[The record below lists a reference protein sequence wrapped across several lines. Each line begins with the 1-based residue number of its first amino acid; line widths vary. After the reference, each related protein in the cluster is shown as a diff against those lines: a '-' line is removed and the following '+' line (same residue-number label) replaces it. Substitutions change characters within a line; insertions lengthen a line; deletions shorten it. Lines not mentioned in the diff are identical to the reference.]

1 MYDFKNIVLGYA
13 PTRRF
18 DFPDPKLAYENSL
31 KIRNRIDEIVAKLG
45 NITLV
50 DLSFLNEE
58 GLLYQDKDVPAVAKN
73 FREAGVDAIF
83 MPHANFGCEEVVA
96 GLGRAFKNT
105 PFLIWGPR
113 DEAPPGG
120 YCFRQTDTQ
129 CGLFASTMALLRQ
142 NITFSYIENCWLD
155 SPILEEQLDRFIRA
169 ASVVKAF
176 RNMKIGLV
184 GQRPK
189 PFLSVMVD
197 EGQLVNQ
204 FGIDIV
210 PFDGTEFTT
219 ELERAMKE
227 NTQEIDRLIA
237 EARGCLNC
245 STKNPE
251 ELRITSAA
259 EIALRNLADQYGCTV
274 LAGDCWA
281 ILPLLYNIYPC
292 YTFGN
297 LTEKGLPVI
306 CESDIYGAISA
317 TLLTAAAR
325 GETPSFTADLT
336 IRHPYND
343 NAELLWHC
351 GPFPKSLAK
360 PECKPE
366 LEAQCMGRYEIRG
379 GDVTVARFGGI
390 NGKFS
395 LFFGEGKGCDG
406 PETGGNYI
414 WLEVSDWPKWERKLM
429 FGPYI
434 HHACGIHGK
443 YAEILREACRYMGV
457 QADPADD

>member
-1 MYDFKNIVLGYA
+1 MYDFKKIVLGYA

-18 DFPDPKLAYENSL
+18 DFPDPKLAYANSL
-31 KIRNRIDEIVAKLG
+31 KIRQRIDEICQKLG
-45 NITLV
+45 DIELV

-58 GLLYQDKDVPAVAKN
+58 GLLYQDKDVPAVAKR
-73 FREAGVDAIF
+73 FREAGVDAVF

-96 GLGRAFKNT
+96 SLGRAMGL
-105 PFLIWGPR
+105 PILIWGPR

-129 CGLFASTMALLRQ
+129 CGLFASSMALLRQ
-142 NITFSYIENCWLD
+142 DIPFSYIENCWLD
-155 SPILEEQLDRFIRA
+155 SPVLEEKLDEFVRA
-169 ASVVKAF
+169 VSVVKAF
-176 RNMKIGLV
+176 RHMKIGLV

-197 EGQLVNQ
+197 ESELVHK
-204 FGIDIV
+204 FGVNMV

-219 ELERAMKE
+219 ELERVRREEKDAV
-227 NTQEIDRLIA
+227 QALID
-237 EARGCLNC
+237 EARQALNC
-245 STKNPE
+245 TTKQPE
-251 ELRITSAA
+251 ELEISAA
-259 EIALRNLADQYGCTV
+259 SELALRHMAETYGCTV

-281 ILPLLYNIYPC
+281 ILPLLYQIYPC
-292 YTFGN
+292 YIFGN

-306 CESDIYGAISA
+306 CENDVYGAVTA

-325 GETPSFTADLT
+325 GRTPSFTADLT

-360 PECKPE
+360 QACEPE
-366 LEAQCMGRYEIRG
+366 LEAQCFGRYEIVG
-379 GDVTVARFGGI
+379 GDLTIARFGGI
-390 NGKFS
+390 GGKFK
-395 LFFGEGKGCDG
+395 LFFGEGKGVEG
-406 PETGGNYI
+406 PVTGGNYI
-414 WLEVSDWPKWERKLM
+414 WAEVSDWPKWERKLIY
-429 FGPYI
+429 GPYI

-443 YAEILREACRYMGV
+443 YANALREACRYLDIE
-457 QADPADD
+457 ADPAD

>member
-1 MYDFKNIVLGYA
+1 MYDFKKIVLGYA

-18 DFPDPKLAYENSL
+18 DFPDPKLAYANSL
-31 KIRNRIDEIVAKLG
+31 KIRQRIDEICQKLG
-45 NITLV
+45 NIELV

-58 GLLYQDKDVPAVAKN
+58 GLLYQDKDVPAVAKR
-73 FREAGVDAIF
+73 FREAGVDAVF

-96 GLGRAFKNT
+96 SLGRAMGL
-105 PFLIWGPR
+105 PILIWGPR

-129 CGLFASTMALLRQ
+129 CGLFASSMALLRQ
-142 NITFSYIENCWLD
+142 DIPFSYIENCWLD
-155 SPILEEQLDRFIRA
+155 SPVLEEKLDEFVRA
-169 ASVVKAF
+169 VSVVKAF
-176 RNMKIGLV
+176 RHMKIGLV

-197 EGQLVNQ
+197 ESELVHK
-204 FGIDIV
+204 FGVNMV

-219 ELERAMKE
+219 ELERVRREERDAV
-227 NTQEIDRLIA
+227 QALID
-237 EARGCLNC
+237 EARQALNC
-245 STKNPE
+245 TTKRPE
-251 ELRITSAA
+251 ELEISAA
-259 EIALRNLADQYGCTV
+259 SELALRHMAETYGCTV

-281 ILPLLYNIYPC
+281 ILPLLYQIYPC
-292 YTFGN
+292 YIFGN

-306 CESDIYGAISA
+306 CENDVYGAVTA

-325 GETPSFTADLT
+325 GRTPSFTADLT

-360 PECKPE
+360 EACAPE
-366 LEAQCMGRYEIRG
+366 LEAQCFGRYEIVG
-379 GDVTVARFGGI
+379 GNLTIARFGGI
-390 NGKFS
+390 GGKFK
-395 LFFGEGKGCDG
+395 LFFGEGKGVEG
-406 PETGGNYI
+406 PVTGGNYI
-414 WLEVSDWPKWERKLM
+414 WAEVSDWPKWERKLIY
-429 FGPYI
+429 GPYI

-443 YAEILREACRYMGV
+443 YANALREACRYLDIE
-457 QADPADD
+457 ADPADE